1 MWWEPG
7 TQISFQSSEGLL
19 TLLVHFF
26 SLSLPPSLHH
36 NPCHPPPRAAVYYR
50 GVFTAFDCAPVTE
63 HIIRQDGL
71 DISQSDIIN
80 YYNIVLG
87 ISNPSV
93 FDVPPACT
101 PISEKEMFN
110 MPRFV

>member
-1 MWWEPG
+1 
-7 TQISFQSSEGLL
+7 
-19 TLLVHFF
+19 
-26 SLSLPPSLHH
+26 
-36 NPCHPPPRAAVYYR
+36 
-50 GVFTAFDCAPVTE
+50 VTE
-63 HIIRQDGL
+63 HIIRADGL
-71 DISQSDIIN
+71 DISKSDIIN

-101 PISEKEMFN
+101 QISEKEMFN